1 MEVYAMTYHAK
12 VRVTESGRISIPA
25 DMRRA
30 MGLEKGGYVQLKLDD
45 DGLHLETPHQF
56 VKRIQKMARE
66 TGWAK
71 TGTVDEFI
79 AERRKEAKR
88 EMQEYGPK

>member
-1 MEVYAMTYHAK
+1 MAYHAK

-56 VKRIQKMARE
+56 VKRIQKMASE

-71 TGTVDEFI
+71 AGTVDEFI
-79 AERRKEAKR
+79 VERRKEAKR